1 MRQIKNYNFF
11 DFFIKN
17 FFDCI
22 SNGLA
27 FYKNVRPSRVN
38 KQTESKQTKIL
49 RWTVFIGQRRKICFL
64 FQPFVDG
71 ENTGG
76 IFVEAQGCV

>member
-11 DFFIKN
+11 GFFYKN

-22 SNGLA
+22 ANSLA
-27 FYKNVRPSRVN
+27 FYRNVHLSHAD
-38 KQTESKQTKIL
+38 KQAESKQTKIL